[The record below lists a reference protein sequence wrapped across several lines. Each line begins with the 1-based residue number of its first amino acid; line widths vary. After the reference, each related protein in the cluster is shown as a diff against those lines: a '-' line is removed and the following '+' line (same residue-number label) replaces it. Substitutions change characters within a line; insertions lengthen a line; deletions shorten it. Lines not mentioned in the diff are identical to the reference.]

1 MKGGENMADFLSEGG
16 VIIIIAAAVF
26 ILNKKL
32 GFAAF
37 LSEKV
42 GRLTYN
48 IILLLLLIAF
58 FGAAYF
64 LRENTVTARIFL
76 GLSAGIITILGGYG
90 KK

>member
-1 MKGGENMADFLSEGG
+1 MADFLSEGG

-26 ILNKKL
+26 FLNKKL
-32 GFAAF
+32 AFTAF
-37 LSEKV
+37 LSQKT

-48 IILLLLLIAF
+48 IILLLALIVF

-64 LRENTVTARIFL
+64 LRNNSAAAGVLL
-76 GLSAGIITILGGYG
+76 GLSAGVITVLGGYG